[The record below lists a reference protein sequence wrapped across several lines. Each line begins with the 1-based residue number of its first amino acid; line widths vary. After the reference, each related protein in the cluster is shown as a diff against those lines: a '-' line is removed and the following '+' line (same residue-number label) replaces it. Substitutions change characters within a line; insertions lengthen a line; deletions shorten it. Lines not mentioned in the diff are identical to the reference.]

1 MNSCKGGISLNKNNS
16 SAVLKKCRLF
26 LSFND
31 NEINRLLDN
40 KVSHIKS
47 YPSGEIIFS
56 QGEECKFLSIVLDGE
71 IEIQKLEPSGK
82 VLTVSRLLQGDVFGE
97 NLLFGDKNHYPMNVV
112 SKKSSQILHIPKIT
126 VAELSATHTGFMSS
140 FMQTL
145 SNKAVA
151 LSSKLN
157 EIGLKSLRQKIC
169 DYIYSELNKTSSHR
183 IPLAISKKDWAEQL
197 GVQRPSLSREL
208 MKLKEEGII
217 DYDKTSITILDEE
230 ALEDILYS

>member
-1 MNSCKGGISLNKNNS
+1 MNNS
-16 SAVLKKCRLF
+16 NSYMTVLKNCKLF
-26 LSFND
+26 INFSEK
-31 NEINRLLDN
+31 EINDLLSN
-40 KVSHIKS
+40 KSTHIKS

-56 QGEECKFLSIVLDGE
+56 QGEECIVLSIVLEGE
-71 IEIQKLEPSGK
+71 VEIQKLEPSGK
-82 VLTVSRLLQGDVFGE
+82 VLTVSKLLSGDVFGE

-112 SKKSSQILHIPKIT
+112 SKKNSRILHIPKPS
-126 VAELSATHTGFMSS
+126 VAALSQSHTAFMTS

-157 EIGLKSLRQKIC
+157 EIGLRSLRQKIC
-169 DYIYSELNKTSSHR
+169 DYIYSDYNKTSSNK
-183 IPLAISKKDWAEQL
+183 INLTLSKKEWAEHL

-230 ALEDILYS
+230 TLKDILEG